1 VRGGPAAT
9 SATLPGMT
17 EELFAIDAYVRS
29 CEATVEEA
37 GDEGVVLDRTVFYGR
52 SGGQPGDTGV
62 LRWEGGEVRVLDT
75 LKRGG
80 RFLHEVDGD
89 PPAPGIDVT
98 AEIDWD
104 RRHTLMRT
112 HTALHALSAVVF
124 RDYDVK
130 VTGGNMEPGV
140 ARMDFELASI
150 DAEFGRAVEE
160 KLNAELAVDR
170 PVVVSFLPRAQALA
184 DPDLIRTKVNLIPE
198 SVDPIRVIEIEGLD
212 KQADGGTHVRS
223 TAEVGQVRVAKTE
236 NKGKAFKRMR
246 IELA

>member
-1 VRGGPAAT
+1 
-9 SATLPGMT
+9 MT
-17 EELFAIDAYVRS
+17 EELFATDAYVRS

-37 GDEGVVLDRTVFYGR
+37 GDEGVVLDRTVFYAR

-62 LRWEGGEVRVLDT
+62 LRWEGREVRVLDT

-89 PPAPGIDVT
+89 PPALGIDVT

-124 RDYDVK
+124 RDYNAK

-140 ARMDFELASI
+140 ARMDFELAWI
-150 DAEFGRAVEE
+150 DAEFGRGVEE

-170 PVVVSFLPRAQALA
+170 PVLVSFLPRAQALA

-223 TAEVGQVRVAKTE
+223 TGEVGHVRVAKTE
-236 NKGKAFKRMR
+236 NKGAAFKRMR

>member
-1 VRGGPAAT
+1 
-9 SATLPGMT
+9 
-17 EELFAIDAYVRS
+17 
-29 CEATVEEA
+29 VEEA
-37 GDEGVVLDRTVFYGR
+37 GDEGVVLDRTVFYAR

-62 LRWEGGEVRVLDT
+62 LRWEDGEVRVLDT
-75 LKRGG
+75 LKLGG
-80 RFLHEVDGD
+80 RLLHEVDGD

-104 RRHTLMRT
+104 RRHALMRT

-124 RDYDVK
+124 RDYDAK

-140 ARMDFELASI
+140 ARMDFELATI
-150 DAEFGRAVEE
+150 DPEFGRGVEE
-160 KLNAELAVDR
+160 KLNAELAAGR
-170 PVVVSFLPRAQALA
+170 PVHVSFLPRAQALA

-236 NKGKAFKRMR
+236 NKGRAFKRMR